1 MAWTK
6 SPQSLIDLFDKSV
19 PSSVTVSRR
28 KMFGYPA
35 AFANGNLF
43 IGLHQNDFIM
53 RLSEEDRARFSAEY
67 GERVFEPMKG
77 RPMREYVRLPE
88 ELLTDARRQTTVKK
102 FVLLHYGFEKPT
114 PEIMAAWGK
123 WFQSMKDR
131 IIDMGGH
138 FSGGREISKAGTKD
152 LPLGLESI
160 TGFTI
165 VSADSIDDAEKIAQ
179 SNPYISSIRIYEVMS
194 K

>member
-1 MAWTK
+1 MQRLRREAAAEAGRLLRVLLLWLDALSADSSQASTNTK
-6 SPQSLIDLFDKSV
+6 
-19 PSSVTVSRR
+19 
-28 KMFGYPA
+28 
-35 AFANGNLF
+35 
-43 IGLHQNDFIM
+43 
-53 RLSEEDRARFSAEY
+53 ERA
-67 GERVFEPMKG
+67 
-77 RPMREYVRLPE
+77 
-88 ELLTDARRQTTVKK
+88 VKK

-123 WFQSMKDR
+123 WFESMKDN

-138 FSGGREISKAGTKD
+138 FRGGREISKAGTKD

-165 VSADSIDDAEKIAQ
+165 VRADSLDDAEKMAQ
-179 SNPYISSIRIYEVMS
+179 SNPYISSIRVYEVMA